1 MLKLKL
7 QYFGYLMW
15 RTDSFEKTLMLGK
28 IEGKIRRG
36 RQGMRWW
43 DGVTVSMDM
52 SLSKLRELVMDREAW
67 HAAVEW
73 VTKRQD
79 WVTELN
85 SSFHLVKA
93 MVFPVVMYGCE
104 SWIIKKTEC
113 QRIDTFKMWCWRRLW
128 RVPWTER
135 RSNQSILKDQSWI
148 YIGRTDAESEA
159 SVLWP
164 PDAKSRFIGKDPD
177 AGKDWRQE
185 EKEMTE
191 NEMVWWHHQP
201 NGCEFMQ
208 TLREGQESL
217 SSCSPWVAN
226 SWTWLSDWT
235 TTTLLS
241 VAPAGHSL
249 CKLNPNFNLEQGS
262 WQPAS
267 SNQQWGHQEPLCSQ
281 RRTPLNSAI
290 SHCSGA
296 VSGPH
301 APGGVFTRARVPGP
315 PYSFPT
321 PVGILRKIVETE
333 WKRKA

>member
-1 MLKLKL
+1 MLQSKGL
-7 QYFGYLMW
+7 Q
-15 RTDSFEKTLMLGK
+15 R
-28 IEGKIRRG
+28 
-36 RQGMRWW
+36 
-43 DGVTVSMDM
+43 V
-52 SLSKLRELVMDREAW
+52 
-67 HAAVEW
+67 
-73 VTKRQD
+73 RQD
-79 WVTELN
+79 WVTEL
-85 SSFHLVKA
+85 SPSFHLVKA

-113 QRIDTFKMWCWRRLW
+113 QRIDAFKLWCWRRLL
-128 RVPWTER
+128 RVPCTAR

-148 YIGRTDAESEA
+148 YIGRTDAEAEA

-164 PDAKSRFIGKDPD
+164 PDAKRRFIGKDPD

-185 EKEMTE
+185 EKGMTE
-191 NEMVWWHHQP
+191 NEMVWWHHQL

-208 TLREGQESL
+208 TLRGQGSL

-226 SWTWLSDWT
+226 SWTWLSDW

-267 SNQQWGHQEPLCSQ
+267 SNQQWSHQEPLCSQ
-281 RRTPLNSAI
+281 QMTPLNSAM

-301 APGGVFTRARVPGP
+301 AQGGVFTRARAPGP
-315 PYSFPT
+315 PYSFPMPVSIEKDCTNWVKKERITAMCILLTSTVT
-321 PVGILRKIVETE
+321 PHAYGSVNMSRTHIRAILNC
-333 WKRKA
+333 